1 MKNNQLTKYL
11 RWGLLALFVVL
22 VSMAAYLHIA
32 LGGAKSPSIHA
43 LCPFGGL
50 ESLYQVFTTGS
61 FIAKIF
67 AGTMTLFI
75 ITLIVALVFRR
86 SFCGLI
92 CPFGAIQEFFAKL
105 GQTIFKRKWVMPAR
119 IDKPLRYLKYIVL
132 LVTVVYAWKTAGL
145 WMAPYDPWS
154 AYAHL
159 PEGLE
164 SVWGESAVGLIILVV
179 TIVGSLIYDRFFC
192 KYLCPVGALY
202 GMVGKISPFKVVR
215 NETACI
221 DCGLC
226 SKSCPMNIDVQRS
239 LKVTTAEC
247 INCQTCV
254 TNCPKEGALEHQ
266 MGHKIMKPFT
276 IIVLVM
282 VVFFGSIFAAQ
293 ALGLYQLTPAELKAG
308 ESINYDEVKGYMSIK
323 EAAEAT
329 KTDLKV
335 FYEKFKIPENV
346 PETTKMKE
354 ISQVAEGYD
363 LDQAKAALAETTGEV
378 KPVSSEPKNT
388 VNLEGIKGS
397 MTITDAAK
405 TVKLDIKEFYKL
417 FKLPDNVP
425 PNTYMKDIGNV
436 VSGYDYHAILTS
448 LK

>member
-1 MKNNQLTKYL
+1 MKNNQLIKYL
-11 RWGLLALFVVL
+11 RCGLLALFVVL
-22 VSMAAYLHIA
+22 VSIAAYLHQV
-32 LGGAKSPSIHA
+32 LGAAKAPSIHA

-50 ESLYQVFTTGS
+50 ESLYQVFTTGG
-61 FIAKIF
+61 FIEKIF

-75 ITLIVALVFRR
+75 ITLIMALVFRR

-105 GQTIFKRKWVMPAR
+105 GQKIFKRKWVIPTR
-119 IDKPLRYLKYIVL
+119 IDRPLRYLKYAVF

-159 PEGLE
+159 SEGVE
-164 SVWGESAVGLIILVV
+164 SVWGESAVGLIILLV
-179 TIVGSLIYDRFFC
+179 TIVGSLLYDRFFC
-192 KYLCPVGALY
+192 KYLCPMGALY

-215 NETACI
+215 NEEVCI
-221 DCGLC
+221 DCGIC
-226 SKSCPMNIDVQRS
+226 SNSCPMNIDVQHS

-247 INCQTCV
+247 MNCQTCV
-254 TNCPKEGALEHQ
+254 NSCPKEGALEHQ
-266 MGHKIMKPFT
+266 MGNKKMKPLT

-293 ALGLYQLTPAELKAG
+293 ALGLYQLKPAELKVG

-323 EAAEAT
+323 EAAVAT

-346 PETTKMKE
+346 PETTQMKG
-354 ISQVAEGYD
+354 ISGVAEGYD
-363 LDQAKAALAETTGEV
+363 LDQAKEALAMTRGEAE
-378 KPVSSEPKNT
+378 PVSSEPQNT
-388 VNLEGIKGS
+388 VNLDGIKGS